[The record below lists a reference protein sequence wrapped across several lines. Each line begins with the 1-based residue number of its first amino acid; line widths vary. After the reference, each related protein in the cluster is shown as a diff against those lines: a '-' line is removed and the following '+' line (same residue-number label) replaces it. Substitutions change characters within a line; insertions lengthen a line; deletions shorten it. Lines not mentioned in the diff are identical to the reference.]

1 MKKFPTPHPSGRPGQ
16 LCLTRE
22 MDPPVF
28 RLPEGL
34 SPGILVRTLEFAVGA
49 WIVEEVN
56 PPGRRFR
63 VEINLLDVLPQ
74 FRR

>member
-1 MKKFPTPHPSGRPGQ
+1 
-16 LCLTRE
+16 

-28 RLPEGL
+28 RLPDGL

-56 PPGRRFR
+56 QPGRRFR